1 MKYFVFFVILAA
13 LAFPAFAQNTA
24 LAQRLNALSD
34 SMGSSITNATSTLQ
48 DFDVQIKDKKDMT
61 IYTSYLNRYGYLVSA
76 LQESE
81 GRFKLLIRTNDR
93 NHNIESER
101 DTFEAFIKQLQSVK
115 SDFDA
120 YLKSPR

>member
-1 MKYFVFFVILAA
+1 MKYFAVFVIVVG
-13 LAFPAFAQNTA
+13 LAFPVFAQNTA
-24 LAQRLNALSD
+24 LAQRLTALSD
-34 SMGSSITNATSTLQ
+34 SMGSSITNATATLQ

-61 IYTSYLNRYGYLVSA
+61 VYTSYLNRYGYLVSA

-93 NHNIESER
+93 NHNIEEER
-101 DTFEAFIKQLQSVK
+101 DTFEGFIKQLQAVK

>member
-1 MKYFVFFVILAA
+1 MKYFVFFVILAG
-13 LAFPAFAQNTA
+13 LAFPVFAQNAA

-93 NHNIESER
+93 NHNIEAER
-101 DTFEAFIKQLQSVK
+101 DTFEAFIKQLQAVK

>member
-1 MKYFVFFVILAA
+1 MKYFAVFVILAG
-13 LAFPAFAQNTA
+13 LAFPVFAQNTA

-34 SMGSSITNATSTLQ
+34 SMGSSITNATATLQ
-48 DFDVQIKDKKDMT
+48 DFDAQIKDKKDMN

-76 LQESE
+76 LQDSE

-93 NHNIESER
+93 NYIIEEER
-101 DTFEAFIKQLQSVK
+101 DTFEALIKQLQSVK

-120 YLKSPR
+120 FLKSPR

>member
-1 MKYFVFFVILAA
+1 MKYFAVFAILAG
-13 LAFPAFAQNTA
+13 LAFPVFAQNTA
-24 LAQRLNALSD
+24 LAQRLSALSD

-48 DFDVQIKDKKDMT
+48 DFDAQIKDKKDIA

-93 NHNIESER
+93 NQYIEEER
-101 DTFEAFIKQLQSVK
+101 DTFDAFIKQLQSVK
-115 SDFDA
+115 SDFDT
-120 YLKSPR
+120 YLKSR

>member
-13 LAFPAFAQNTA
+13 LAFPAFAQNAA

-34 SMGSSITNATSTLQ
+34 SMGTSITNANSTLQ

-93 NHNIESER
+93 NHNIEAER
-101 DTFEAFIKQLQSVK
+101 DTFEGFIKQLQSVK